1 MTVDRRNEVI
11 RVVGAGLGAPLGLA
25 IAGWPH
31 AVLVSVAVGLIGA
44 VIGVLLAFGAEHL
57 FDGQAE
63 LHRLR
68 NRVSEVEAEIEN
80 VHKLNNLLEHQTRVA
95 QAEAGI
101 NAIWMEVYG
110 GALQEAARTGSVLPV
125 EALLARVQ
133 VMQKAKGLDKP
144 IPPPSV

>member
-31 AVLVSVAVGLIGA
+31 AVLVSGAGGVIGA
-44 VIGVLLAFGAEHL
+44 LLAFGAEHL

-110 GALQEAARTGSVLPV
+110 GALQEAARTGSVLPM

-144 IPPPSV
+144 I